1 MNKSMWLAALVGTWV
16 GAWTAPAQ
24 AQLTPSK
31 LYFGVGRPIAVL
43 VQVPEGASG
52 DARIAL
58 YEPGAEQ
65 PRFAAPVAAGGADL
79 ASLFPNLWKPGA
91 EAPAGPGARPRL
103 YYAQLEVGEVRVG
116 PPVVLQPMVN
126 PGSFMLYS
134 FDVQKPYF
142 VDPKTQQP
150 SIDPRQGQVIH
161 TPDSPIYSGL
171 CAYVEQHAVFET
183 SLGEI
188 EFRFRPEAAPNT
200 VRNFVQLVAGG
211 FYEGIEFHRVVAK
224 SPAGQPFVIQVGDPT
239 GTGSGGPGYSVDFE
253 FSSVP
258 HDFGV
263 LSMARDTDPNT
274 NGSQVFV
281 CLSREGTQRLDG
293 KYVSFGEAV
302 RGAEVILAIGATPV
316 NGDRPVEPPV
326 LRQVRLVP
334 APPFG
339 MGPGP
344 LKRPEIKDVPTGR

>member
-1 MNKSMWLAALVGTWV
+1 M
-16 GAWTAPAQ
+16 
-24 AQLTPSK
+24 
-31 LYFGVGRPIAVL
+31 
-43 VQVPEGASG
+43 
-52 DARIAL
+52 
-58 YEPGAEQ
+58 
-65 PRFAAPVAAGGADL
+65 
-79 ASLFPNLWKPGA
+79 
-91 EAPAGPGARPRL
+91 
-103 YYAQLEVGEVRVG
+103 
-116 PPVVLQPMVN
+116 
-126 PGSFMLYS
+126 
-134 FDVQKPYF
+134 
-142 VDPKTQQP
+142 
-150 SIDPRQGQVIH
+150 
-161 TPDSPIYSGL
+161 
-171 CAYVEQHAVFET
+171 
-183 SLGEI
+183 
-188 EFRFRPEAAPNT
+188 
-200 VRNFVQLVAGG
+200 
-211 FYEGIEFHRVVAK
+211 
-224 SPAGQPFVIQVGDPT
+224 
-239 GTGSGGPGYSVDFE
+239 DFE

-293 KYVSFGEAV
+293 RYVSFGEAV